1 MSASLAFQKFARA
14 ALVSDLDVTA
24 LVPADNI
31 VDANARPEIYPR
43 INLGEDQ
50 ELPADDV
57 VTRYTTVIATLHV
70 WVREPGLAT
79 AKAIAGEVRR
89 VLNRPSRIVFEAN
102 GYRCIDSRFAS
113 ARFLRDPDG
122 VTAHGIV
129 TFESVIEEI

>member
-1 MSASLAFQKFARA
+1 MSASLTFQKFARA
-14 ALVSDLDVTA
+14 ALIADLDVTA
-24 LVPADNI
+24 LVPANNI
-31 VDANARPEIYPR
+31 MDANARPEVFPR

-50 ELPADDV
+50 EVAADDV

-89 VLNRPSRIVFEAN
+89 VLNRPSRLVFEAS

>member
-1 MSASLAFQKFARA
+1 MSASLAFQKFVRGALA
-14 ALVSDLDVTA
+14 ADVGLRA

-31 VDANARPEIYPR
+31 VDSNARPEVYPR

-50 ELPADDV
+50 ELPADEIV
-57 VTRYTTVIATLHV
+57 SRYTTVIATLHV

-89 VLNRPSRIVFEAN
+89 ILNRPSRLVFEAN
-102 GYRCIDSRFAS
+102 GYRCIDCKFAS
-113 ARFLRDPDG
+113 ARFVRDPDG
-122 VTAHGIV
+122 VTAHGII